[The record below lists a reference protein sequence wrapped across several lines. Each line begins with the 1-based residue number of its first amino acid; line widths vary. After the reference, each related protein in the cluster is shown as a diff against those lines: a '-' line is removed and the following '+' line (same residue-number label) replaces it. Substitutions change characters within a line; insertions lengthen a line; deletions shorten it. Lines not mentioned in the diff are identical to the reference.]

1 MGLARALVELQERI
15 RANGD
20 AQLFAGASSAS
31 VVSDP
36 ECAALVRR
44 IGAISPAAAVQLCLQ
59 ALTIQH
65 AELKPKL
72 IDAELVAT
80 IPPEIPALA
89 RSTERVVHE
98 MLAGAIDEVI
108 LLGYELSDANLLAM
122 LAEAS
127 RKGAAIIVIC
137 DRSRGNLPRI
147 EASWPA
153 QVTRPRIFHDRAR
166 TDAAPYA
173 SMHAKCV
180 LVDGRDLLITSA
192 NFTFHGLRG
201 NIEIGIR
208 LGGLP
213 ASEARNVFSH
223 LIEDGIVEEV

>member
-1 MGLARALVELQERI
+1 MGLARDLVELEERI
-15 RANGD
+15 RASGD
-20 AQLFAGASSAS
+20 SNLFAGAGATSILTN
-31 VVSDP
+31 P
-36 ECAALVRR
+36 ECAALVGRMHS
-44 IGAISPAAAVQLCLQ
+44 ICPAAAVHLCLQ

-72 IDAELVAT
+72 LDAELVAT

-98 MLAGAIDEVI
+98 MLAGAVDEVI
-108 LLGYELSDANLLAM
+108 LLGYELSDVNLLAM
-122 LAEAS
+122 LAAAS
-127 RKGAAIIVIC
+127 QRGASIIVIC
-137 DRSRGNLPRI
+137 DRGRGNLPRI
-147 EASWPA
+147 EALWPA
-153 QVTRPRIFHDRAR
+153 QVRRPRMFHDRVR

-180 LVDGRDLLITSA
+180 LVDGRDLLVTSA

-201 NIEIGIR
+201 NIEIGVR
-208 LGGLP
+208 LGGTP

-223 LIEDGIVEEV
+223 LVENGIVEEV